1 MSKALRQSATSVRPP
16 RRTSRALPVRP
27 YVPGEGPH
35 PRDISTPAQP
45 YRPFNLGLGWAHDER
60 VIHGIELI
68 EQGYFWWAHEV
79 MEHRWKGLARGTPYR
94 DHCQSL
100 IQVAAAL
107 LLGHMGRYASAMRL
121 IQRSHHRMSGIRHAT
136 ERPVYGVDWPVV
148 LARTTEVVEGR
159 RAHLGAIL
167 EPHVRIDGVEG

>member
-1 MSKALRQSATSVRPP
+1 MSKALGPSATSVRPP
-16 RRTSRALPVRP
+16 RRTSRALPVQP

-35 PRDISTPAQP
+35 PRNITMSAQP
-45 YRPFNLGLGWAHDER
+45 YRPFDVGLGWAHDER
-60 VIHGIELI
+60 LIHGIELI

-79 MEHRWKGLARGTPYR
+79 MEHRWKALSRGTPYR

-107 LLGHMGRYASAMRL
+107 LLGHMGRDTAAMRL
-121 IQRSHHRMSGIRHAT
+121 IQRSHRRMSVIPDAMQ
-136 ERPVYGVDWPVV
+136 RPVYGVDWPVV
-148 LARTTEVVEGR
+148 LAHTTEVVEGR

-167 EPHVRIDGVEG
+167 EPHVRIYGAEG